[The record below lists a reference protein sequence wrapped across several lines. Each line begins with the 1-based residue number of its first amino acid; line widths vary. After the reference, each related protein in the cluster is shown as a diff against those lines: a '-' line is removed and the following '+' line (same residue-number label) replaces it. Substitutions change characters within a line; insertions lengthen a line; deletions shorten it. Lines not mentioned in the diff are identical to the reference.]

1 MTDIDHEELLPL
13 RRQQEHEVAT
23 AHALTEAE
31 HALAQD
37 ACLVGQVFSLAGVA
51 FDPITFVAMRIIEAS
66 GDGTADPVDALNT
79 MLALGSVERAVSMA
93 TDLLADG
100 A

>member
-1 MTDIDHEELLPL
+1 MTEIDHDELLPL
-13 RRQQEHEVAT
+13 RGRQEHEVAT

-37 ACLVGQVFSLAGVA
+37 AYLVGHVFALAGVD
-51 FDPITFVAMRIIEAS
+51 FDPLTFVAIRIIEAS

-79 MLALGSVERAVSMA
+79 MVELGAVDRAVSMA
-93 TDLLADG
+93 EELLAEG